1 MPAAIKGFLLAATLF
16 GLIGITLTYDAIA
29 RLKRHQVPPF
39 HPEGFY
45 TVMYV
50 FPKPPEPIILFYN
63 SLLGRILVVSSAL
76 VVPAFFSYLQINR
89 ERPVSAFFCRG
100 ESGLNS
106 ASSQDTI
113 RLPASGEFG
122 YRGAES

>member
-1 MPAAIKGFLLAATLF
+1 MPTAIKGFLLAATFF

-29 RLKRHQVPPF
+29 RLKQHQVPPF

-45 TVMYV
+45 TVVYD

-76 VVPAFFSYLQINR
+76 GVPAFFSYLQINR
-89 ERPVSAFFCRG
+89 ERPVSAFFLLFVWSIITG
-100 ESGLNS
+100 FFGLWSWIFSVFAAN
-106 ASSQDTI
+106 
-113 RLPASGEFG
+113 
-122 YRGAES
+122 